1 MVPGPRPE
9 LGQSPSTAL
18 QRRMQPRHNLLRIRH
33 RGAPIVR
40 LTHDLPMTIPLRRP
54 SHCALTHRQWPWF
67 GDAGCLKREQ
77 GRMLRRKAIRGLTS
91 DRHAGARAGNGP
103 GVCCFTLKNFL
114 KPFRQRYGGR
124 PVGQRPGLCCRTAM
138 PADRNNSAQMHCA
151 PNQTHSIY
159 PAPSPRCES
168 C

>member
-1 MVPGPRPE
+1 M
-9 LGQSPSTAL
+9 GQTPSTAL

-33 RGAPIVR
+33 RAAPIVR

-54 SHCALTHRQWPWF
+54 SNCALTHRQWPWF

-103 GVCCFTLKNFL
+103 GVCCFTARNALKS
-114 KPFRQRYGGR
+114 FRQRCADR
-124 PVGQRPGLCCRTAM
+124 PAGQRPSLCYLLVMQAVRH
-138 PADRNNSAQMHCA
+138 NSGQMRCA
-151 PNQTHSIY
+151 PNRTHSIY
-159 PAPSPRCES
+159 PAPSLQYES